1 MKSWLCIYE
10 FIKKKVTSSD
20 SIAFLSIYMWNK
32 NLLTKGESLSHRDM
46 CKKIQM
52 LEIKPKEA
60 SSISRTHTINSK
72 GH

>member
-1 MKSWLCIYE
+1 MKSWFCIYE
-10 FIKKKVTSSD
+10 FIKKKVIKSD
-20 SIAFLSIYMWNK
+20 PIVFLNIYMRNR
-32 NLLTKGESLSHRDM
+32 NPITKEVPLFHRDM

-60 SSISRTHTINSK
+60 WSISRPHTINSK